1 MNFQMLIFC
10 YLYKWKF
17 GPFIKSSLTYHYH
30 LYHQFINNSIVIKS
44 LKSFILL
51 CHLLK
56 DISCILNHDL
66 CNDWWRVYRKSVQ
79 QKSPPPP
86 QKKINKKIKMWWVSS
101 SKFISV
107 YHIRNSLYFLKYNL
121 CSSHILFH
129 SVEKLLLIY
138 KNLKILFALY
148 NQPFNQYC
156 CRNIKEMLLVPTC

>member
-1 MNFQMLIFC
+1 MNFKMLIFC

-17 GPFIKSSLTYHYH
+17 GPFINSSPTYHYH
-30 LYHQFINNSIVIKS
+30 LYHQSINNSIVIKVLNLLS
-44 LKSFILL
+44 CCVSFI
-51 CHLLK
+51 K
-56 DISCILNHDL
+56 RYIMYHDL

-79 QKSPPPP
+79 HIRPPRK
-86 QKKINKKIKMWWVSS
+86 KKINKKIKIWWVSS